1 MRIFQDTFFMTT
13 AAIAL
18 ILSVG
23 AAPATWTVV
32 SRTSDDTPTV
42 AVKVADVASKASS
55 AAIRAKSRMD
65 TQKTVVKAVPTNRID
80 TITRD
85 TSAPVEKKRPLMLF
99 LR

>member
-1 MRIFQDTFFMTT
+1 MRIVQETIFVTA

-18 ILSVG
+18 SVF
-23 AAPATWTVV
+23 AAPTTWTVV

-42 AVKVADVASKASS
+42 VVKVADVASKASS
-55 AAIRAKSRMD
+55 AAIKGKSRMD
-65 TQKTVVKAVPTNRID
+65 TQKTVVKFVPTNRID

-85 TSAPVEKKRPLMLF
+85 TAALVKKERPLRLF